1 MKKTIEH
8 KIQAQIKSEAPEI
21 LLEIIYQD
29 DFTNDH
35 YVLKSSVLDNNKGS
49 KSINFD
55 ISKNGKYFSSLGL
68 KDRNVETFLTEFLDT
83 TKDADFNSEFKS
95 KIYEQSTKEIKDF
108 FEFFDDSIVLR
119 GLTLEG
125 ERKRMQRLSGIIK
138 G

>member
-1 MKKTIEH
+1 MKKAIEH
-8 KIQAQIKSEAPEI
+8 RVQAQIKSEAPEI
-21 LLEIIYQD
+21 VFEVMYKD

-35 YVLKSSVLDNNKGS
+35 YILKGSGLTNEGS
-49 KSINFD
+49 KSMNFNV
-55 ISKNGKYFSSLGL
+55 SKNGKELNSLEM
-68 KDRNVETFLTEFLDT
+68 KNRNVEDFLNEFLNT

-108 FEFFDDSIVLR
+108 FEFFDSSIILK

-125 ERKRMQRLSGIIK
+125 ERKRMQRLSGILK

>member
-1 MKKTIEH
+1 MKKAIEH
-8 KIQAQIKSEAPEI
+8 RVQAQIKSEAPEI
-21 LLEIIYQD
+21 VFEVMYKD

-35 YVLKSSVLDNNKGS
+35 YILKGYGLTNEGS
-49 KSINFD
+49 KSMNFNV
-55 ISKNGKYFSSLGL
+55 SKNGKELNSLEM
-68 KDRNVETFLTEFLDT
+68 KNRNVEDFLNEFLNT

-108 FEFFDDSIVLR
+108 FEFFDSSIILK

-125 ERKRMQRLSGIIK
+125 ERKRMQRLSGILK